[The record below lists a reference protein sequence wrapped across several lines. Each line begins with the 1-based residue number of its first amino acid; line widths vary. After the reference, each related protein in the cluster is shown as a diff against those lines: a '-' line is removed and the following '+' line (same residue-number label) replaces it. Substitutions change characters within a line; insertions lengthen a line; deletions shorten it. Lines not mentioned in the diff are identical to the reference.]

1 MRVLWIC
8 NIMLPR
14 IAEKLGQEINNKEGW
29 ITGLMEAVLT
39 FNREFPDREV
49 QLGIAFPIAKG
60 EDFLQGTLPAH
71 EDYDIPFYGFREN
84 VLTAEQYDIAI
95 EEDMKHIFEQFKPDM
110 IHCFGTEYP
119 HTLAAVKTFD
129 RPERTL
135 IGIQGLCR
143 VYADCY
149 MANLPKHVQK
159 SVTFRDFVKKDTL
172 VKQQEKFVDRGQHE
186 MLAIKGAGHITGRTH
201 WDKHW
206 SGKWNPDAAYHI
218 MNETLRKEFYT
229 GAWSRENC
237 IPHRIFLSQGD
248 YPIKGLHYMLLAL
261 PNILKQYPDTK
272 VCVAGNCL
280 LRGKGLA
287 AKLKI
292 SAYGAYL
299 QKLIDQY
306 NLQENVEFLGRLN
319 AKEMKEAYLKSH
331 LFVCPSSI
339 ENSPNSL
346 GEAMVL
352 GVPVVTADVGGIR
365 TMMSEDEGTIYEGFR
380 AEFSTVE
387 NQLERISNRLADAV
401 CSAFKHEEAT
411 LEKAKKAKAHA
422 LKTHNGEENN
432 RRLIEIYEDCICI

>member
-1 MRVLWIC
+1 MRVLWVC

-14 IAEKLGQEINNKEGW
+14 IANALGQEVNNKEGW
-29 ITGLMEAVLT
+29 ITGLMEAVLR
-39 FNREFPDREV
+39 FNKEQPEKEV

-60 EDFLQGTLPAH
+60 EALLTGALPIN
-71 EDYDIPFYGFREN
+71 EDYDIPFYGFRED
-84 VLTAEQYDIAI
+84 VLAADRYDAEIEADMQY
-95 EEDMKHIFEQFKPDM
+95 IFEQFKPDM

-119 HTLAAVKTFD
+119 HTLAAVKTYGK
-129 RPERTL
+129 PERTL

-149 MANLPKHVQK
+149 MADLPKAVQR
-159 SVTFRDFVKKDTL
+159 SVTFRDLYKKDTL
-172 VKQQEKFVDRGQHE
+172 FKQQEKFEDRGQME

-206 SGKWNPDAAYHI
+206 TLKWNPDAKYHV
-218 MNETLRKEFYT
+218 MNETLREEFST
-229 GAWSRENC
+229 GAWEKENC

-261 PNILKQYPDTK
+261 PEILKEFPDTK
-272 VCVAGNCL
+272 VSVAGNCI
-280 LRGKGLA
+280 LRKGLLG
-287 AKLKI
+287 KLKI
-292 SAYGAYL
+292 SAYGAYVQRLISQYGL
-299 QKLIDQY
+299 QDHI
-306 NLQENVEFLGRLN
+306 EFLGRLN

-365 TMMSEDEGTIYEGFR
+365 TMMAEDEGIIYEGYR
-380 AEFSTVE
+380 AEYATVE
-387 NQLERISNRLADAV
+387 NQLEKVSHRLALSVID
-401 CSAFKHEEAT
+401 AFKHEAAT
-411 LEKAKKAKAHA
+411 LGRAKRAKEHA
-422 LKTHNGEENN
+422 IKTHNGEVNN

>member
-1 MRVLWIC
+1 MRVLWVC
-8 NIMLPR
+8 NIMLPC

-60 EDFLQGTLPAH
+60 QEFLQGTLPIH

-95 EEDMKHIFEQFKPDM
+95 EEDMKRIFEQFSPDM

-149 MANLPKHVQK
+149 MANLPKHIQK

-172 VKQQEKFVDRGQHE
+172 IKQQEKFVDRGQHE

-201 WDKHW
+201 WDRHW
-206 SGKWNPDAAYHI
+206 TGKWNPDAAYHK

-229 GAWSRENC
+229 GEWNRENC
-237 IPHRIFLSQGD
+237 IPYRIFLSQGD

-261 PNILKQYPDTK
+261 PSILKQYPDTK

-280 LRGKGLA
+280 LRGKGLV

-299 QKLIDQY
+299 QKLMEQY
-306 NLQENVEFLGRLN
+306 SLQDKIEFLGRLN

-352 GVPVVTADVGGIR
+352 GVPIVTADVGGIR
-365 TMMSEDEGTIYEGFR
+365 TMMAEDEGTIYEGYR
-380 AEFSTVE
+380 AELSTVG
-387 NQLERISNRLADAV
+387 NQLERISSRLADAV

-411 LEKAKKAKAHA
+411 LEKAKKAKTHA
-422 LKTHNGEENN
+422 CKTHNGEVNN

>member
-1 MRVLWIC
+1 MRVLWVC

-14 IAEKLGQEINNKEGW
+14 IANMLGLEVNNKEGW
-29 ITGLMEAVLT
+29 ITGLMEAVLEY
-39 FNREFPDREV
+39 NRECPDKEV
-49 QLGIAFPIAKG
+49 QLGIAFPVAK
-60 EDFLQGTLPAH
+60 DQALLMGTLPIH

-84 VLTAEQYDIAI
+84 VLAAEQYDIDI
-95 EEDMKHIFEQFKPDM
+95 EADMQTIFEHFKPDM

-119 HTLAAVKTFD
+119 HTLAAVKSFGK
-129 RPERTL
+129 PARTL

-149 MANLPKHVQK
+149 MANLPKKVWH
-159 SVTFRDFVKKDTL
+159 SVTFRDLVKKDTL
-172 VKQQEKFVDRGQHE
+172 IRQKEKFEDRGQLE

-201 WDKHW
+201 WDKYW
-206 SGKWNPDAAYHI
+206 SLKWNPNAKYHI
-218 MNETLRKEFYT
+218 MNETLRSEFYT
-229 GAWSRENC
+229 STWAKENC

-261 PNILKQYPDTK
+261 PEILKEFPDTR
-272 VCVAGNCL
+272 VCVAGNCI
-280 LRGKGLA
+280 LRGKGLL

-292 SAYGAYL
+292 SAYGAYI

-306 NLQENVEFLGRLN
+306 NLSDKVEFLGRLN
-319 AKEMKEAYLKSH
+319 AKEMKEAYLKSQ

-346 GEAMVL
+346 GEAMML

-365 TMMSEDEGTIYEGFR
+365 TMMAEDEGIIYEGYR
-380 AEFSTVE
+380 SELSTAQ
-387 NQLERISNRLADAV
+387 NQLEKISHRLAESV
-401 CSAFKHEEAT
+401 ISAFRHEEVT
-411 LEKAKKAKAHA
+411 LERAKKAKAHA
-422 LKTHNGEENN
+422 LKTHNGEVNN